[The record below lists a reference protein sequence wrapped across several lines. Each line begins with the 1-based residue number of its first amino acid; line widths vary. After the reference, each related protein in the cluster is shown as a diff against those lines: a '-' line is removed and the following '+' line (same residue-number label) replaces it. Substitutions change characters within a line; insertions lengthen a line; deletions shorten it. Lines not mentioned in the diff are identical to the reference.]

1 MSFLLQKF
9 KKEENKQMPKIVFNE
24 NFGVDEITIVLER
37 RDFSKYGKLKDVTDI
52 EYKDTMNAPELSFN
66 VYKTDDQIWDKI
78 NNYNLVYI
86 PEYKEHFSISVN
98 TTEENTTQKSVT
110 CTYLPVSELQNVKLR
125 NIQINTEDDIARDDY
140 DADYPTIFYRD
151 LSAYSEGST
160 MYKKLYNASLL
171 HRILDKASNYKIGHV
186 DTSLKDLKS
195 WFQYSISDSN
205 IYDELTGEISDDY
218 QCLFKFD
225 SNTRTVNVYDLCN
238 TCHDCGYRGDFHD
251 KCPECGNT
259 NYNGAYGEDTSI
271 YVSKENLSTS
281 ASIESSEDSL
291 KNCFYITGGDD
302 LMTSAVAIANP
313 SGTNYIVEFSDEM
326 YENMP
331 EDLVTKIKTYNSNYQ
346 DCMSKKKFTL
356 SANLVEGYNTI
367 VKYINAHYPKIDDNG
382 NKVERYNVISSPIIG
397 YKNIASLC
405 FDCIDIGLILQTS
418 MGKTIEMDNLT
429 IQETMN
435 LLTFANLSPIA
446 VKSNVSWVATS
457 VVSNTVLGACKAL
470 INTALYKVE
479 IVDASYSK
487 DKHVWKGKFKLT
499 SIEDNTITLTG
510 NEISIIVNNDM
521 ETYLKQNIQRC
532 LNKLDT
538 NYKDLKDLE
547 TSDADFK
554 SELAYYSFDY
564 LSGLKDSFG
573 DVLGIILESE
583 QDELK
588 NKYQTWYSNR
598 IGWLENEMNKRQA
611 QIDIVHQ
618 LYNYDAKS
626 GVVYDIQNSLQ
637 NELNLES
644 YLGKDMWITFCA
656 FRMEDTYQ
664 NDNYISD
671 GLDNGELVTR
681 ATELIDTAKKEL
693 YKASHVQYTVSS
705 TINNLLALKE
715 FQPIVNKFETG
726 NWIHVCV
733 DEKIYYLR
741 LLSYKI
747 FYSDI
752 SKIEVEFSTVERTWS
767 GSSDINSVYESA
779 KAIASSFSYTTQK
792 VKNNASASKYVKNW
806 VQEGM
811 ETTVTKIVNNADNQ
825 NVVYDSSGILCR
837 MQDDLT
843 GTYDP
848 CQSRWINSGLY
859 VTDDSWKSVKAA
871 IGKYIYI
878 DPETGKEI
886 TTMGVLGDTI
896 VGKILIGENL
906 GIYNTNNS
914 MTFDSDGLTITNGIN
929 KFIVNPND
937 EKLFRITKSSN
948 SVLWADKNG
957 NLNLIGNITG
967 SSITGGEIYGT
978 KITGVEVIVSSFVG
992 GNINIGDDN
1001 FIVDAGGNITSK
1013 GVLNLANGGVTY
1025 NSKDGLK
1032 VTGTINANGGTF
1044 SNTITCTGTISGGII
1059 KASQFLANKF
1069 KATSDG
1075 NAYMI
1080 SPYISS
1086 SIYMTGL
1093 GDFDDN
1099 SNYKEVI
1106 ASTFIH
1112 GVFYPI
1118 LSGKWYANDL
1128 FASSFHIDAGDGY
1141 GVNITNSEISIVP
1154 FSVGS
1159 ATSKIN
1165 FKGIETTGN
1174 ITCLGTINGN
1184 SSTATKLKTP
1194 RTLTIGRAGRVFD
1207 GSDNIGWTLADIGAA
1222 TQNEV
1227 NSLKSR
1233 IEALE
1238 GRINS

>member
-1 MSFLLQKF
+1 
-9 KKEENKQMPKIVFNE
+9 MPKIVFNE

-66 VYKTDDQIWDKI
+66 VYKTDDPIWNKI

-251 KCPECGNT
+251 KCPECGST

-313 SGTNYIVEFSDEM
+313 SGTNYIVEISDEM

-346 DCMSKKKFTL
+346 DCMSKRKFTL

-367 VKYINAHYPKIDDNG
+367 VKYVNVHYPKLDDIG
-382 NKVERYNVISSPIIG
+382 NKTDRYNVISSPIIG

-499 SIEDNTITLTG
+499 SIEDKTITLIG
-510 NEISIIVNNDM
+510 SEVSIAVNNDM
-521 ETYLKQNIQRC
+521 EKYLKQNIQRC

-538 NYKDLKDLE
+538 NYKDLKSLE
-547 TSDADFK
+547 TSDSDFQ

-618 LYNYDAKS
+618 LYNYDSKS
-626 GVVYDIQNSLQ
+626 GSVYNIQNSLQ
-637 NELNLES
+637 DELNLES

-767 GSSDINSVYESA
+767 GSSDVKSVIESA
-779 KAIASSFSYTTQK
+779 QAIASSFSYTTQK
-792 VKNNASASKYVKNW
+792 VKNNTGASKYVQDC
-806 VQEGM
+806 VQKGM
-811 ETTVTKIVNNADNQ
+811 NATVTKIVNNADNQ

-837 MQDDLT
+837 AYDDLT
-843 GTYDP
+843 ETYDL

-859 VTDDSWKSVKAA
+859 ITDDGWQTVKAA
-871 IGKYIYI
+871 IGKYIYVN
-878 DPETGKEI
+878 PETGNEV
-886 TTMGVLGDTI
+886 TTMGVIGDTI
-896 VGKILIGENL
+896 VGKLLIGENL

-914 MTFDSDGLTITNGIN
+914 MTFNSDGLTITNGTN
-929 KFIVNPND
+929 TFIVNPND

-948 SVLWADKNG
+948 DVLWADKNG
-957 NLNLIGNITG
+957 NLNLTGNITG
-967 SSITGGEIYGT
+967 SSITGGKIYGT
-978 KITGVEVIVSSFVG
+978 TINGSEVKSSSFIG

-1099 SNYKEVI
+1099 SNYKKVI

>member
-1 MSFLLQKF
+1 
-9 KKEENKQMPKIVFNE
+9 MPKIIFNE

-66 VYKTDDQIWDKI
+66 VYKTDDPIWNKI

-251 KCPECGNT
+251 KCPECGST

-313 SGTNYIVEFSDEM
+313 SGTNYIVEISDEM

-346 DCMSKKKFTL
+346 DCMSKRKFTL

-367 VKYINAHYPKIDDNG
+367 VKYVNVHYPKLDDIG
-382 NKVERYNVISSPIIG
+382 NKTDRYNVISSPIIG

-499 SIEDNTITLTG
+499 SIEDKTITLIG
-510 NEISIIVNNDM
+510 SEVSIAVNNDM
-521 ETYLKQNIQRC
+521 EKYLKQNIQRC

-538 NYKDLKDLE
+538 NYKDLKSLE
-547 TSDADFK
+547 TSDSDFQ

-618 LYNYDAKS
+618 LYNYDSKS
-626 GVVYDIQNSLQ
+626 GSVYNIQNSLQ
-637 NELNLES
+637 DELNLES

-767 GSSDINSVYESA
+767 GSSDIKSVIESA
-779 KAIASSFSYTTQK
+779 QAIASSFSYTTQK
-792 VKNNASASKYVKNW
+792 VKNNTGASKYVQDW
-806 VQEGM
+806 VQKGM
-811 ETTVTKIVNNADNQ
+811 NATVTKIVNNADNQ

-837 MQDDLT
+837 AYDDLT
-843 GTYDP
+843 ETYDL

-859 VTDDSWKSVKAA
+859 ITDDGWQTVKAA
-871 IGKYIYI
+871 IGKYIYVN
-878 DPETGKEI
+878 PETGNEV
-886 TTMGVLGDTI
+886 TTMGVIGDTI
-896 VGKILIGENL
+896 VGKLLIGENL

-914 MTFDSDGLTITNGIN
+914 MTFNSDGLTITNGTN
-929 KFIVNPND
+929 TFIVNPND

-948 SVLWADKNG
+948 DVLWADKNG
-957 NLNLIGNITG
+957 NLNLTGNITG
-967 SSITGGEIYGT
+967 SSITGGKIYGT
-978 KITGVEVIVSSFVG
+978 TINGSEVKSSSFIG

>member
-1 MSFLLQKF
+1 
-9 KKEENKQMPKIVFNE
+9 MPKIVFNE

-499 SIEDNTITLTG
+499 SIEDKTITLIG
-510 NEISIIVNNDM
+510 SEVSIAVNNDM
-521 ETYLKQNIQRC
+521 EKYLKQNIQRC

-538 NYKDLKDLE
+538 NYKDLKSLE
-547 TSDADFK
+547 TSDSDFQ

-618 LYNYDAKS
+618 LYNYDSKS
-626 GVVYDIQNSLQ
+626 GSVYNIQNSLQ
-637 NELNLES
+637 DELNLES

-715 FQPIVNKFETG
+715 FQPIVNKFEIG

-767 GSSDINSVYESA
+767 GSSDVKSVIESA
-779 KAIASSFSYTTQK
+779 QAIASSFSYTTQK
-792 VKNNASASKYVKNW
+792 VKNNTGASKYVQDW
-806 VQEGM
+806 VQKGM
-811 ETTVTKIVNNADNQ
+811 NATVTKIVNNADNQ

-837 MQDDLT
+837 AYDDLT
-843 GTYDP
+843 ETYDL

-859 VTDDSWKSVKAA
+859 ITDDGWQTVKAA
-871 IGKYIYI
+871 IGKYIYVN
-878 DPETGKEI
+878 PETGNEL
-886 TTMGVLGDTI
+886 TTMGVIGDTI
-896 VGKILIGENL
+896 VGKLIIGENL

-914 MTFDSDGLTITNGIN
+914 MTFNSDGLTITNGTN
-929 KFIVNPND
+929 TFIVNPND

-948 SVLWADKNG
+948 DVLWADKNG
-957 NLNLIGNITG
+957 NLNLTGNITG
-967 SSITGGEIYGT
+967 SSITGGKIYGT
-978 KITGVEVIVSSFVG
+978 TISGAEVSSSSFIG

-1106 ASTFIH
+1106 GSTFIH

-1165 FKGIETTGN
+1165 SKGIETTGN